1 MWSIEINEDAS
12 EEEITSA
19 LLSEIDFDYVREKVA
34 DLRNVVEKYG
44 PFKEIQEKTEQTPI
58 GEPTKILN
66 KKGDWVCEGISDLD
80 PLKVW
85 TCYNDFMN
93 GYSFISPGYSE
104 EPGRFN
110 IVSWFISSNAV
121 QDVDKDLVPATEYYI
136 PHYDEDG
143 EVVLEYRLD
152 LWFLI
157 KEAEASDEDILGAL
171 AY

>member
-1 MWSIEINEDAS
+1 MSSQEIADLLILVSWLIDHGCLLETVTKDGLNAIEIAKSKD
-12 EEEITSA
+12 
-19 LLSEIDFDYVREKVA
+19 
-34 DLRNVVEKYG
+34 
-44 PFKEIQEKTEQTPI
+44 FKEMIIYLDKIQLINDVNYSADNEVATWKVDVTPTLPVGTSI
-58 GEPTKILN
+58 SFKLN
-66 KKGDWVCEGISDLD
+66 V
-80 PLKVW
+80 
-85 TCYNDFMN
+85 
-93 GYSFISPGYSE
+93 
-104 EPGRFN
+104 
-110 IVSWFISSNAV
+110 NAV